1 MRTKE
6 EKKKQC
12 KDKNKMANKTEV
24 TVRKPQNNSQTT
36 RRVSLTLK
44 KKRLQT
50 LTKQNMFYVFF

>member
-1 MRTKE
+1 
-6 EKKKQC
+6 
-12 KDKNKMANKTEV
+12 MANKTEV